1 MVLLPAPILMQLK
14 IISHS
19 QYPCEVAY
27 QRQTSA
33 TRGEYMN
40 KKRILI
46 LTSDA
51 GYGHRS
57 AAYAIEA
64 ALEELFGS
72 QCECKVVNPSDKPDT
87 PKLIQRLEL
96 GYDEM
101 VIETPELYRLSYH
114 ALDAP
119 LVSDV
124 VRTVVAQMF
133 NDVMHELIDDL
144 RPHVVV
150 STYPFHA
157 KSAASVI
164 EELEIDCPLA
174 IVITDLTD
182 VQSLWYSPLATMHF
196 VPTHLIRQQAY
207 ENNIPATRV
216 RVTGLPVNPEI
227 VRETRSPSEIRQQL
241 GWKQEMPTC
250 LIVASPRTQE
260 MARISQLLDQI
271 PDLQVVVVC
280 GGNSQLYDRLEQ
292 LELQGPVQLY
302 DWVDTMP
309 QLMKASDFIVSKAG
323 GLIVSEALASGLPM
337 IIAEALP
344 GQETGNM
351 HYVVENHAGA
361 WAPGPTEVLATALS
375 WLKDNHAQLK
385 ECQSNAEELG
395 KPQAA
400 YNIAKG
406 LWGLGER

>member
-1 MVLLPAPILMQLK
+1 
-14 IISHS
+14 
-19 QYPCEVAY
+19 
-27 QRQTSA
+27 
-33 TRGEYMN
+33 
-40 KKRILI
+40 
-46 LTSDA
+46 
-51 GYGHRS
+51 
-57 AAYAIEA
+57 
-64 ALEELFGS
+64 
-72 QCECKVVNPSDKPDT
+72 VVNPTDDTDT
-87 PKLIQRLEL
+87 PRLIQQLEQ

-101 VIETPELYRLSYH
+101 VVETPELYRLSYH
-114 ALDAP
+114 FLDAP

-124 VRTVVAQMF
+124 ARAVVARMF
-133 NDVMHELIDDL
+133 NDVMYELIDNF

-150 STYPFHA
+150 STYPLYDQ
-157 KSAASVI
+157 SAARVI
-164 EELEIDCPLA
+164 EVLEIDCPLA

-196 VPTHLIRQQAY
+196 VPTPLIRQQAY

-227 VRETRSPSEIRQQL
+227 VRETRSPSELREEL
-241 GWKQEMPTC
+241 GWKQEIPTC
-250 LIVASPRTQE
+250 LVVASPRTQQ
-260 MARISQLLDQI
+260 MAKISQLLDQV
-271 PDLQVVVVC
+271 PDLQVIVVC
-280 GGNSQLYDRLEQ
+280 GGNSQLYTKLEQ
-292 LELQGPVQLY
+292 QRWQGAVQVY
-302 DWVDTMP
+302 DWIDNMP

-361 WAPGPTEVLATALS
+361 WAPGPTEVLATAIS

-385 ECQSNAEELG
+385 ALQSNAQDLG
-395 KPQAA
+395 RPQAA

-406 LWGLGER
+406 LWGLSGER

>member
-1 MVLLPAPILMQLK
+1 M
-14 IISHS
+14 H
-19 QYPCEVAY
+19 
-27 QRQTSA
+27 
-33 TRGEYMN
+33 

-51 GYGHRS
+51 GFGHRS
-57 AAYAIEA
+57 AAYAIGA

-72 QCECKVVNPSDKPDT
+72 QCEYKVINPTDNADT
-87 PKLIQRLEL
+87 PKLIQQLEE

-101 VIETPELYRLSYH
+101 VVETPELYRLAYH
-114 ALDAP
+114 TLDAP
-119 LVSDV
+119 LISDV
-124 VRTVVAQMF
+124 VRTVVARMF
-133 NDVMHELIDDL
+133 NDVMYELIDNF

-150 STYPFHA
+150 STYPFYA
-157 KSAASVI
+157 QSAARVI

-196 VPTHLIRQQAY
+196 VPTPLIRQQAY

-227 VRETRSPSEIRQQL
+227 VRETRSPSELRKEL
-241 GWKQEMPTC
+241 GWKQEIPTC
-250 LIVASPRTQE
+250 LVVASPRTQE
-260 MARISQLLDQI
+260 MTKISQLLDQI

-280 GGNSQLYDRLEQ
+280 GGNSQLCTKLEQ
-292 LELQGPVQLY
+292 LKWQGPVQLY
-302 DWVDTMP
+302 DWVDNMP

-344 GQETGNM
+344 GQETGNV

-361 WAPGPTEVLATALS
+361 WAPGPTEVLATAIS

-385 ECQSNAEELG
+385 VFQSNAQELG

-400 YNIAKG
+400 YDIAKG
-406 LWGLGER
+406 LWGLSEGR

>member
-1 MVLLPAPILMQLK
+1 M
-14 IISHS
+14 
-19 QYPCEVAY
+19 E
-27 QRQTSA
+27 
-33 TRGEYMN
+33 

-51 GYGHRS
+51 GFGHRS

-72 QCECKVVNPSDKPDT
+72 QCKCKVINPTDSPDT
-87 PKLIQRLEL
+87 PKLIQQLEQ

-101 VIETPELYRLSYH
+101 VVETPELYRLSYH

-119 LVSDV
+119 LISDV
-124 VRTVVAQMF
+124 VRIVVAQMF
-133 NDVMHELIDDL
+133 NDVIYELIEDF

-157 KSAASVI
+157 KSAARVI
-164 EELEIDCPLA
+164 EELEVDCPLA

-182 VQSLWYSPLATMHF
+182 VQSLWYSPVATMHF
-196 VPTHLIRQQAY
+196 VATTLIRQQAY

-227 VRETRSPSEIRQQL
+227 AREARSPSELRKEL
-241 GWKQEMPTC
+241 GWEQEMPTC
-250 LIVASPRTQE
+250 LVVASPRTQE
-260 MARISQLLDQI
+260 MARISQLLDQV

-280 GGNSQLYDRLEQ
+280 GGNSQLSSRLEQ
-292 LELQGPVQLY
+292 LNWQGPVQIY
-302 DWVDTMP
+302 DWVDNMS

-375 WLKDNHAQLK
+375 WLKDNHAQLR
-385 ECQSNAEELG
+385 EFQSNAQELG

-400 YNIAKG
+400 YHIAKG
-406 LWGLGER
+406 LWGLSEGHIPIFRSE

>member
-1 MVLLPAPILMQLK
+1 
-14 IISHS
+14 
-19 QYPCEVAY
+19 
-27 QRQTSA
+27 
-33 TRGEYMN
+33 
-40 KKRILI
+40 
-46 LTSDA
+46 
-51 GYGHRS
+51 
-57 AAYAIEA
+57 
-64 ALEELFGS
+64 
-72 QCECKVVNPSDKPDT
+72 
-87 PKLIQRLEL
+87 
-96 GYDEM
+96 
-101 VIETPELYRLSYH
+101 
-114 ALDAP
+114 
-119 LVSDV
+119 
-124 VRTVVAQMF
+124 
-133 NDVMHELIDDL
+133 
-144 RPHVVV
+144 
-150 STYPFHA
+150 
-157 KSAASVI
+157 
-164 EELEIDCPLA
+164 
-174 IVITDLTD
+174 
-182 VQSLWYSPLATMHF
+182 
-196 VPTHLIRQQAY
+196 
-207 ENNIPATRV
+207 
-216 RVTGLPVNPEI
+216 
-227 VRETRSPSEIRQQL
+227 
-241 GWKQEMPTC
+241 
-250 LIVASPRTQE
+250 
-260 MARISQLLDQI
+260 LDQI

>member
-1 MVLLPAPILMQLK
+1 VD
-14 IISHS
+14 
-19 QYPCEVAY
+19 
-27 QRQTSA
+27 
-33 TRGEYMN
+33 

-57 AAYAIEA
+57 AAYAIES
-64 ALEELFGS
+64 ALGELFED
-72 QCECKVVNPSDKPDT
+72 QCETKVVNPTDNPDT
-87 PKLIQRLEL
+87 PKLIQQLEQ

-101 VIETPELYRLSYH
+101 VVETPELYRLSYH

-124 VRTVVAQMF
+124 VRAAVAQMF
-133 NDVMHELIDDL
+133 NDVMYELIDGFG
-144 RPHVVV
+144 PHVVV

-157 KSAASVI
+157 KSVANVI
-164 EELEIDCPLA
+164 GDLEIDCPLA

-196 VPTHLIRQQAY
+196 VPTPLIRQQAY
-207 ENNIPATRV
+207 EYNIPATRI
-216 RVTGLPVNPEI
+216 RVTGLPVNPAI
-227 VRETRSPSEIRQQL
+227 VRETRTPSELRREL
-241 GWKQEMPTC
+241 GWEQEVPTC
-250 LIVASPRTQE
+250 LIVASPRTRE
-260 MARISQLLDQI
+260 MARISKALDQI

-280 GGNSQLYDRLEQ
+280 GGNSQLYSELEG
-292 LELQGPVQLY
+292 LEWQGPVQLY
-302 DWVDTMP
+302 DWIDRMP
-309 QLMKASDFIVSKAG
+309 QLMKASDFIVCKAG

-337 IIAEALP
+337 IISEALP

-351 HYVVENHAGA
+351 HYVVENSAGA

-375 WLKDNHAQLK
+375 WLRNNQVQLA
-385 ECQSNAEELG
+385 EFRSNAQKLG

-400 YNIAKG
+400 YHIAKG
-406 LWGLGER
+406 LWGLSEGHDSISNST